1 MNNKVAPYIGRFA
14 PSPTGPLHMG
24 SLIAAVASYLDARAN
39 RGQWHLRI
47 EDIDETRCKS
57 EYAAIQIA
65 TLQAFGFRWDGEIW
79 FQSQRKAR
87 YEDVLATLQ
96 RSGHV
101 FACRCSRKEIGD
113 STLST
118 QRGLD
123 GPIYSGTCRHAHLE
137 FIGNACRIL
146 TDHAEISFDDR
157 CQGQQSQVLAR
168 DIGDFI
174 VKRRDGLFAYQ
185 LAVVVDDHDLGVTH
199 IVRGADLLD
208 STPRQI
214 FLQKKLGF
222 TTPTYMHIPIAT
234 NALGQKLSK
243 QTLAPALST
252 TEAANHLRFCL
263 SFLGQSID
271 GYQTL
276 TNPSQILEIAIQRW
290 QPAAIPAKIAI
301 KLDEIDISSPN

>member
-1 MNNKVAPYIGRFA
+1 MSNKVTPYIGRFA

-39 RGQWHLRI
+39 GGQWHLRV
-47 EDIDETRCKS
+47 EDIDETRCKP

-65 TLQAFGFRWDGEIW
+65 TLHAFGFRWDGEIC

-87 YEDVLATLQ
+87 YETVLATLQ
-96 RSGHV
+96 QSGHV
-101 FACRCSRKEIGD
+101 FACRCSRKEISD
-113 STLST
+113 SVVSA

-123 GPIYSGTCRHAHLE
+123 GPIYPGTCREAQLE
-137 FIGNACRIL
+137 FIGHACRLL
-146 TDHAEISFDDR
+146 TDHTEISVDDR
-157 CQGQQSQVLAR
+157 CQGRQSQVLAR

-214 FLQKKLGF
+214 FLQQKLGF
-222 TTPTYMHIPIAT
+222 TTPSYLHIPIVT

-243 QTLAPALST
+243 QTLAPSLST
-252 TEAANHLRFCL
+252 NMAANHLRVCL
-263 SFLGQSID
+263 GFLGQPVE

-276 TNPSQILEIAIQRW
+276 TNPSQMLEIAIQRW
-290 QPAAIPAKIAI
+290 QPAAVPAKIAL
-301 KLDEIDISSPN
+301 KLDELDMSSPN